1 METQVCTQ
9 KEKSS
14 DGKLQELLEDLS
26 LGFRGK
32 KTCGHGELTAKKS
45 GSRGLERVLRTQPA
59 GWMRQPRGRGA
70 GRALAPSE
78 GCLFGRPPGCSQ
90 DQDGGCRRQRRHRL
104 ALELWGRRS
113 LADSW
118 SLGFKGTARGRK
130 GAGWKPGTRNRAS
143 CSCSHKDVYR
153 PRACWSQRHLRTCKS
168 QDQLANG

>member
-78 GCLFGRPPGCSQ
+78 GCLVDHPVAVRTKMG
-90 DQDGGCRRQRRHRL
+90 
-104 ALELWGRRS
+104 
-113 LADSW
+113 
-118 SLGFKGTARGRK
+118 
-130 GAGWKPGTRNRAS
+130 GAGDNAATAWLSNYGGGVP
-143 CSCSHKDVYR
+143 
-153 PRACWSQRHLRTCKS
+153 
-168 QDQLANG
+168 